1 MNYAQM
7 IIPFIGGLA
16 LFIYGMNIMAQGLQN
31 APAPNE
37 EYFGSTD
44 TEQIDGDC
52 SGCIGNSHCTE
63 FLRNN
68 RYGRWFCKCW
78 FDEPDTGHECYHG
91 CQHWYNCN
99 RLAGIQFRMGK
110 DVQPRNHCTSG
121 GYAGCH
127 LDDER

>member
-16 LFIYGMNIMAQGLQN
+16 LFIYGMSIMAPGSSERRRLQ
-31 APAPNE
+31 NE

-63 FLRNN
+63 FLR
-68 RYGRWFCKCW
+68 
-78 FDEPDTGHECYHG
+78 
-91 CQHWYNCN
+91 Q
-99 RLAGIQFRMGK
+99 
-110 DVQPRNHCTSG
+110 QPLWS
-121 GYAGCH
+121 
-127 LDDER
+127 LVL